1 MSTLAVRRGGGS
13 DGTFRSIHSHGYS
26 SRSYALTW
34 MIILCLLAC
43 SIRMA
48 THREAR
54 ALNPRRA
61 VRSRSQGLGTA
72 GRRRAACT
80 CKYGRRSQHIVPSP
94 AIPLRPQQQ
103 RHADARAFH
112 RSVSYVTHAAAPARA
127 PARRPG
133 RAGRLFI
140 APSPTTLSR
149 TSGPDIV
156 VPNEPS

>member
-13 DGTFRSIHSHGYS
+13 DGTFRSIHS

-61 VRSRSQGLGTA
+61 VRSRSRGPGTA
-72 GRRRAACT
+72 GRRRAAC
-80 CKYGRRSQHIVPSP
+80 SAHNPSSMQSP

-103 RHADARAFH
+103 RHADARAH
-112 RSVSYVTHAAAPARA
+112 SIARYRTSHTRLHSA
-127 PARRPG
+127 RPG

-149 TSGPDIV
+149 TSGPAHRR
-156 VPNEPS
+156 PQPT